1 MTSLNS
7 KPPNVMAMW
16 PFLDWVYIQGMK
28 KKLGRT
34 HTGQLKTIFNA
45 ELPISEISIFDLP
58 ISISQIS
65 SILPIVEIWNSVL

>member
-1 MTSLNS
+1 
-7 KPPNVMAMW
+7 MAMW

-45 ELPISEISIFDLP
+45 ELPISEISIL
-58 ISISQIS
+58 IC
-65 SILPIVEIWNSVL
+65 LLASVRVVVYY

>member
-45 ELPISEISIFDLP
+45 ELPISEISIL
-58 ISISQIS
+58 IC
-65 SILPIVEIWNSVL
+65 LLASVRVVVYYQYY